1 MFDETYHWLK
11 ALHLIAVMSW
21 MAGMLY
27 LPRLYVYHS
36 QVAVGSEASELFKV
50 MERRLLRI
58 IINPAMIVSWI
69 FGLWLAFTINAFDVQ
84 QNGAWLHGKLGLLVL
99 MQTAHAL
106 MARYRRKF
114 ERDERPQSER
124 FFRIFN
130 EVPAILMVLIV
141 FTVVFK
147 PF

>member
-11 ALHLIAVMSW
+11 SLHLIAVMSW

-58 IINPAMIVSWI
+58 IINPAMIASWI

-99 MQTAHAL
+99 MQITHAL

-130 EVPAILMVLIV
+130 EVPTILMVLIV